1 MKENL
6 SNWQFTY
13 LCVYPDNVADAS
25 NICASCYKIPPY
37 LISLMPKFPKPTQTK
52 IKAGVANFFDIFFE
66 KVVGEIM

>member
-25 NICASCYKIPPY
+25 NICALCYKIPPY
-37 LISLMPKFPKPTQTK
+37 LISLMPKFPKPT
-52 IKAGVANFFDIFFE
+52 
-66 KVVGEIM
+66 